1 MDNVVFFADSIT
13 NGLVYLKT
21 IRAFTINIQLSFL
34 KQNIEYIKTAEK
46 FYQEFLNLSNELLK
60 YSSGVINQDIID
72 NELLITKYTL
82 PTYYLTEKLFIIDFP
97 LEIIEQNL
105 DLQSGE
111 YIPTPEEVEEVFIL
125 NNKIITVNK
134 NFVDFLTQIFNL
146 EIEGKIFSYS
156 YPYLIKKMIEEVN
169 IFIVILERINKNVSA
184 DPTSV
189 LDYEYKTVNLIKSFA
204 IFLRSFVDPS
214 REDILLR
221 AQSFVVEFNHLITDY
236 RTVGLSPDSQRELTA
251 KSKKI
256 IDRFALFLE
265 YVIEELLISEVYLI
279 VEPLFLDNMYHS
291 VKVAQY
297 FLFTIKEEIKE
308 EIES

>member
-204 IFLRSFVDPS
+204 IFLRSFIDPS
-214 REDILLR
+214 REDIILK
-221 AQSFVVEFNHLITDY
+221 AQSFIIEFNHLITEY
-236 RTVGLSPDSQRELTA
+236 RTVGLTPENQKELTA

-256 IDRFALFLE
+256 IDRFSAFLE
-265 YVIEELLISEVYLI
+265 YIINQLLESEVYLI

-291 VKVAQY
+291 LKVAQY
-297 FLFTIKEEIKE
+297 FLFKTKEKL
-308 EIES
+308 ES